1 MMNFADILAE
11 KAKRAGIIFSQE
23 QLDRFTVYFVELIQ
37 TNEKINLTAITNPEE
52 VAVKHFID
60 CLTVYDDKYFPD
72 GAKICDVGTGAGF
85 PGLPLKIY
93 KDKLQVALLD
103 SLAKRLIFLNE
114 LIVQL
119 KLKGVKTFH
128 SRAEDAGR
136 SAQHRGKY
144 DVVLARAVAP
154 LNILCEYCLP
164 LVKTGGVFVAMKA
177 KQGEEELRYAQQA
190 IEMLGAQVLE
200 IRKIQLPGLIDE
212 RVAIYMR
219 KNKSTPAIYPRKAG
233 TPGKNPL

>member
-11 KAKRAGIIFSQE
+11 KAKRVGIIFSQE
-23 QLDRFTVYFVELIQ
+23 QLDIFTLYFVKLIQ

-72 GAKICDVGTGAGF
+72 SAKICDVGTGAGF

-93 KDKLQVALLD
+93 KDKLQVTLLD

-114 LIVQL
+114 LIEQL
-119 KLKGVKTFH
+119 KLKGVKTCH

-177 KQGEEELRYAQQA
+177 KQGEEELRHAQQA
-190 IEMLGAQVLE
+190 IETLGAQVLE
-200 IRKIQLPGLIDE
+200 IRKIQLPGLVDE
-212 RVAIYMR
+212 RVVIYLG
-219 KNKSTPAIYPRKAG
+219 KNKSAPNIYPRKAG
-233 TPGKNPL
+233 TPVKNPL